1 MIPSK
6 VVLEKLALVER
17 HPDNYDKR
25 IHRIVLTKK
34 GTALLGL
41 IEEKLE
47 EQNADILEMID
58 LDAQEHLLSVLEKL
72 SWALECLREKP

>member
-25 IHRIVLTKK
+25 IHRIALTSAGTSVLQS
-34 GTALLGL
+34 L
-41 IEEKLE
+41 EDFLE
-47 EQNADILEMID
+47 EHNSLIIDQID
-58 LDAQEHLLSVLEKL
+58 LDTQLHLLTVLEKL
-72 SWALECLREKP
+72 SWAIECVEDNS